1 MSSYMYELN
10 RNQRSHV
17 RRILIQFINNISIFD
32 MDSIRTQSGML
43 AMITSQS
50 NEITRDIQV
59 DEKTYLIKIIN
70 VLFFNLMT

>member
-17 RRILIQFINNISIFD
+17 RRILIQYINNISIFD

-70 VLFFNLMT
+70 VLFF